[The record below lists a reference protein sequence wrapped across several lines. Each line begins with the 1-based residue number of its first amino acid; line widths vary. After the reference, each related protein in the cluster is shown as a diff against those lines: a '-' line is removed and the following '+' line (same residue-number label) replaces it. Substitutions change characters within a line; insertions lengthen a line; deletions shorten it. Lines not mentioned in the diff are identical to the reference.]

1 MVSINSGFRQ
11 DDKFQPIFGAPGD
24 TQATVSEKTYTN
36 DAIDFTGALNLAGN
50 TLSLYQDVQS
60 RDAAA
65 VKAQEQSAYRQMQ
78 MDKYQRE
85 LASDALYMEAYK
97 EANNAAAAFE
107 QDKISRGQFEL
118 KMRQIQDK
126 YASYGVGKADELR
139 KAITGVAESKGISI
153 SYDIYKSQ
161 KEKDLD
167 RQRKVRTDAIDAI
180 RTAYPDATKGK
191 TDSEVEGIEQQLKT
205 FADIADRSLM
215 WYQQAAADG
224 NVTDD
229 EKNLLAKSFADAG
242 TYNVALSMGEEI
254 TEFFSHSPE
263 INEQNLFAFK
273 NTITQSLVQ
282 KGVDRNMAIMAADSI
297 SDRFGLSETVRKV
310 NEQKVS
316 VKQAVEYER
325 DVAKAITE
333 GQEEKFKA
341 YVGPGYS
348 MFMKLPD
355 VQKIQF
361 QERFPE
367 SYNKILSAVNSSILD
382 GTVQDN
388 SNDAGATH
396 LSVKALEF
404 GLAGQTGYKEID
416 AGQVTSAITGAVNPN
431 TLPATEETVATKEG
445 FEKAKGNLQV
455 LEPHIT
461 NPSTIALVAK
471 HGTPE
476 TKAAYVNK
484 LGEYLKAQ
492 VLVSRQDIK
501 DSQWKD
507 QVRYDAKKSRFIIT
521 QDTSAGTLKN
531 LAATNTYVVL
541 DRLNRTLS
549 QIDSFTVMN
558 EGQRQVAKD
567 AFLNS
572 FRDIVPAL
580 AETDTVDEPN
590 FLNKTLVFGDRAVEA
605 IKESSETP
613 GTIPNI
619 VRETAT
625 TVYDASK
632 VVGEAV
638 AEGVINLTDPDYTG
652 SVEES
657 VKEIYDAI
665 PEEVKK
671 DMTQFFKGLTNT
683 DTPVI
688 RELKKIAANP
698 AIELG
703 KEIVKSP
710 LKSGEEWDYKYG
722 KNGVITKAYKQAW
735 EDAKEGV
742 KVIVDWIKGVEE
754 PTQYEEEQLKS
765 LSKKQEE
772 RSKKLLKELKK
783 K

>member
-1 MVSINSGFRQ
+1 MN
-11 DDKFQPIFGAPGD
+11 FQTILNGPSE
-24 TQATVSEKTYTN
+24 TQATVAEKVYRN
-36 DAIDFTGALNLAGN
+36 DAIDFTGGLEVA
-50 TLSLYQDVQS
+50 SLGVETYDTIQ
-60 RDAAA
+60 RREAAA
-65 VKAQEQSAYRQMQ
+65 LKAQEQSAYRQMQ

-97 EANNAAAAFE
+97 EANKAAAAFE
-107 QDKISRGQFEL
+107 QGKIGMGQFEL
-118 KMRQIQDK
+118 TMRQIQDK
-126 YASYGVGKADELR
+126 YASAGIGKADELR
-139 KAITGVAESKGISI
+139 QAITGVAESKGISM
-153 SYDIYKSQ
+153 SYDLYKSEKQ
-161 KEKDLD
+161 KDLD
-167 RQRKVRTDAIDAI
+167 RQRSVRTGAIDAF
-180 RTAYPDATKGK
+180 RAAYPDATKGK
-191 TDSEVEGIEQQLKT
+191 TDSEVEGFEQQQKT

-215 WYQQAAADG
+215 WYQQAMSDG
-224 NVTDD
+224 NVTED

-242 TYNVALSMGEEI
+242 TYNIALSMGEEI
-254 TEFFSHSPE
+254 TEFFKNSPE

-282 KGVDRNMAIMAADSI
+282 KGVDRNIAIMAADAI
-297 SDRFGLSETVRKV
+297 SDRFGLSETVNQV
-310 NEQKVS
+310 NKRKVS

-325 DVAKAITE
+325 DVSKAIAE
-333 GQEEKFKA
+333 GQYEQFKA
-341 YVGPGYS
+341 FVGPGYT
-348 MFMKLPD
+348 MFMQLPD

-367 SYNKILSAVNSSILD
+367 SYNRILSAVNNSILD

-404 GLAGQTGYKEID
+404 GLAGQTGNKEID
-416 AGQVTSAITGAVNPN
+416 AGQITSVITGAINEN

-461 NPSTIALVAK
+461 NSSTIALVAK

-476 TKAAYVNK
+476 AKAAYANK
-484 LGEYLKAQ
+484 LGDYLKAQ
-492 VLVSRQDIK
+492 VLVARQDIK

-507 QVRYDAKKSRFIIT
+507 QVRYDAKKSRFVIT

-549 QIDSFTVMN
+549 QIDSFTVMS
-558 EGQRQVAKD
+558 EGQRQAAKD

-572 FRDIVPAL
+572 FRDIVPNL
-580 AETDTVDEPN
+580 AETEAVDEPN
-590 FLNKTLVFGDRAVEA
+590 FLNKTLVFGDKTIEA

-613 GTIPNI
+613 GTVANV
-619 VRETAT
+619 VREAAT

-632 VVGEAV
+632 VAGEAV
-638 AEGVINLTDPDYTG
+638 AEGIINLTDPDYTG

-683 DTPVI
+683 DTPVM

-703 KEIVKSP
+703 KEIIKNP
-710 LKSGEEWDYKYG
+710 LMSREEWSYKYG
-722 KNGVITKAYKQAW
+722 KNGVVTKAYKQAW
-735 EDAKEGV
+735 EDVKEGV

-754 PTQYEEEQLKS
+754 PTQYEEEQFTDLD
-765 LSKKQEE
+765 KKQEE
-772 RSKKLLKELKK
+772 RTRKMIKELKK

>member
-36 DAIDFTGALNLAGN
+36 DAIDFTGVLNLAGN
-50 TLSLYQDVQS
+50 TLSMYQDVQS
-60 RDAAA
+60 KEAAA

-126 YASYGVGKADELR
+126 YASYGIGKADELR

-153 SYDIYKSQ
+153 SYDIYKSEKQ
-161 KEKDLD
+161 KDLD
-167 RQRKVRTDAIDAI
+167 RQRKVRTDAIDNFKTTYAG
-180 RTAYPDATKGK
+180 ATKGK
-191 TDSEVEGIEQQLKT
+191 TDNEVEAMMQQQKT
-205 FADIADRSLM
+205 FADIADRASL

-242 TYNVALSMGEEI
+242 TYNVALSMGEEVVD
-254 TEFFSHSPE
+254 FFNHSPE

-297 SDRFGLSETVRKV
+297 SDRFGFTDTVAKV
-310 NEQKVS
+310 NEQKIS

-325 DVAKAITE
+325 DVAKAYAE

-355 VQKIQF
+355 VQKLQF
-361 QERFPE
+361 QELYPE
-367 SYNKILSAVNSSILD
+367 AYKNILSAVNASILN

-388 SNDAGATH
+388 SNDAGATN

-404 GLAGQTGYKEID
+404 GLAGQTGNKEID
-416 AGQVTSAITGAVNPN
+416 AGQVTSAITGAINPN
-431 TLPATEETVATKEG
+431 TLPATEETVVTKEG

-476 TKAAYVNK
+476 TKAAYANK
-484 LGEYLKAQ
+484 LGDYLKAQ
-492 VLVSRQDIK
+492 VLVARQDIK

-507 QVRYDAKKSRFIIT
+507 QVRYDAKKSRFVIT

-590 FLNKTLVFGDRAVEA
+590 FLNKTLVFGDRTVEA
-605 IKESSETP
+605 IKESSVTP

-632 VVGEAV
+632 
-638 AEGVINLTDPDYTG
+638 
-652 SVEES
+652 
-657 VKEIYDAI
+657 
-665 PEEVKK
+665 
-671 DMTQFFKGLTNT
+671 M
-683 DTPVI
+683 DTPVM

-703 KEIVKSP
+703 KEIIKNP
-710 LKSGEEWDYKYG
+710 LKSGEEWDYIYG
-722 KNGVITKAYKQAW
+722 KNGVVTKAYKQAW

-742 KVIVDWIKGVEE
+742 DNIVDWIKGVEE